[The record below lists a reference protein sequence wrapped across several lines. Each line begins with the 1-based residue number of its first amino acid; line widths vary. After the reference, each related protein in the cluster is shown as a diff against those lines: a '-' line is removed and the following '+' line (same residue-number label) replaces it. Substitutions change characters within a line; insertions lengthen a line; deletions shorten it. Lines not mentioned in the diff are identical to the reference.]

1 MQTGFYCFC
10 FINMKCNCFTLT
22 NWYVLNWRYIFEYC
36 YTLLRVPYD
45 KDWVCYSYLLH
56 PYNKSIVIL
65 NTVVRKLFLRE
76 SKCQHWFPW
85 VRTIYHSQQKKE
97 WKLGNDVIKKKRVC
111 TKYVYASNSHSVDI
125 IILLCSLVHKKMNT
139 YSHVSM
145 TYIITIKNINQP
157 RILGRSYN
165 WLDFQDIVWILY
177 FTPR

>member
-1 MQTGFYCFC
+1 MIRSKLKVY
-10 FINMKCNCFTLT
+10 L
-22 NWYVLNWRYIFEYC
+22 WVL
-36 YTLLRVPYD
+36 LHLHVPYY
-45 KDWVCYSYLLH
+45 KEWICYSFLFHLYD
-56 PYNKSIVIL
+56 KSIEIL

-139 YSHVSM
+139 YNHVSM
-145 TYIITIKNINQP
+145 TCIITIKNINHHG
-157 RILGRSYN
+157 ILGRSYN
-165 WLDFQDIVWILY
+165 LLDF
-177 FTPR
+177 

>member
-1 MQTGFYCFC
+1 MSALVSLSEDHLP
-10 FINMKCNCFTLT
+10 LT
-22 NWYVLNWRYIFEYC
+22 
-36 YTLLRVPYD
+36 T
-45 KDWVCYSYLLH
+45 K
-56 PYNKSIVIL
+56 
-65 NTVVRKLFLRE
+65 
-76 SKCQHWFPW
+76 
-85 VRTIYHSQQKKE
+85 KKE

-165 WLDFQDIVWILY
+165 
-177 FTPR
+177 

>member
-1 MQTGFYCFC
+1 MIRSKLKVY
-10 FINMKCNCFTLT
+10 L
-22 NWYVLNWRYIFEYC
+22 WVLLDLHVTYYKEWIC
-36 YTLLRVPYD
+36 YSFLFHLYD
-45 KDWVCYSYLLH
+45 K
-56 PYNKSIVIL
+56 SIEIL

-139 YSHVSM
+139 YAHVSM
-145 TYIITIKNINQP
+145 TCIITIKNINQP

-177 FTPR
+177 FTPRYRSRQSKKEYWKTNN